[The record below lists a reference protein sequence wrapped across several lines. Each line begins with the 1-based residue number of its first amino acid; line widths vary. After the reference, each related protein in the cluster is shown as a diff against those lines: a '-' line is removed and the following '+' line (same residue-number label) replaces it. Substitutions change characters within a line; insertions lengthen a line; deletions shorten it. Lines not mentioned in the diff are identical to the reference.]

1 MDKFI
6 EFYFYDNWCI
16 CGFIIYTYKL
26 QKLTQEWKKENLLFQ
41 VTNLL
46 NCVLTPH
53 KGFNCQHLFFFSYS
67 LKHLFLVWAMPFIA
81 NIHNIWNASSKVSVG
96 MRSHDCD
103 SFTIDTQTHTAY
115 CCITL
120 ATPLSA
126 CLSIRFVS
134 NDLKKNSC
142 CNFTEWERSF
152 GCCEDGRTFK
162 LKSETIFETITS

>member
-1 MDKFI
+1 MEKRKFAI
-6 EFYFYDNWCI
+6 SSNKPI
-16 CGFIIYTYKL
+16 KL
-26 QKLTQEWKKENLLFQ
+26 CPHSSQRVQLPGLRAHFWTCEWAAF
-41 VTNLL
+41 V
-46 NCVLTPH
+46 
-53 KGFNCQHLFFFSYS
+53 FFSYS

-152 GCCEDGRTFK
+152 GCCEDGRTFE
-162 LKSETIFETITS
+162 LNSETIFETITS